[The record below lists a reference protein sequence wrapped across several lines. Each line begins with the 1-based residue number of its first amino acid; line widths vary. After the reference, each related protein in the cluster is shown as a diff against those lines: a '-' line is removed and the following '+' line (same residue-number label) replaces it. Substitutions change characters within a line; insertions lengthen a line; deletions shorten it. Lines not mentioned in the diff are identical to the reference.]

1 MIHQGEF
8 EGKILE
14 GKIDE
19 QQRGCKRNAENQ
31 GGQRKQLFRAWTT
44 GHKGESLL
52 TSREDSLNSPTRRFA
67 LSNQEYRGTRPV
79 RDRSSSQCASVSD
92 LVLLRRG
99 LVHARAFPVVGATV
113 HAPSSRTMAGQIPEH
128 EVRLRA

>member
-31 GGQRKQLFRAWTT
+31 SGQRKQLFRAWTI
-44 GHKGESLL
+44 GHKGKSLL
-52 TSREDSLNSPTRRFA
+52 TSREDSLNSPTMLCR
-67 LSNQEYRGTRPV
+67 TRNTAE
-79 RDRSSSQCASVSD
+79 RDQSAIVLARS
-92 LVLLRRG
+92 
-99 LVHARAFPVVGATV
+99 ARPFLISFYSAEAWFTPG
-113 HAPSSRTMAGQIPEH
+113 HS
-128 EVRLRA
+128 L